1 MFRVEA
7 TTKNISRN
15 RPPETRV
22 RLVGPAKTKV
32 SVLEWSPG
40 RGIVMILKVSCLMV
54 I

>member
-1 MFRVEA
+1 MFFVEA

-22 RLVGPAKTKV
+22 RLVGPAKTKE
-32 SVLEWSPG
+32 VLEWSPG